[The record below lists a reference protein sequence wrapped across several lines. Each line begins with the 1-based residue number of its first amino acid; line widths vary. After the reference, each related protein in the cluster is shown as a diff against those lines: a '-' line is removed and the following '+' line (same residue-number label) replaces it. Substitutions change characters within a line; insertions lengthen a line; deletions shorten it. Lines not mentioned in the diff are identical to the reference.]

1 MALIKTMEL
10 DLMDS
15 VTLASGATS
24 NHYGIDVAS
33 YYNIGLNFNYTIG
46 VGAEGNT
53 FLKLYS
59 CNNSDY
65 STNTKYHLM
74 TIQFT
79 PSELAKHFSIP
90 CLDFRN
96 FAIKVVN
103 DTDSSITCNAT
114 IVGARVS

>member
-10 DLMDS
+10 NLMEGVS
-15 VTLASGATS
+15 LAAGNTS
-24 NHYGIDVAS
+24 NHYGIDVSS

-46 VGAEGNT
+46 AGATGT
-53 FLKLYS
+53 TYLKLYA

-74 TIQFT
+74 TLSFT

-103 DTDSSITCNAT
+103 NTDSSITANAT